1 MMEYKGYVAETEYDD
16 IAKVYCGSVVNTA
29 PSSVAT
35 FHAEHPEDLMR
46 EFQISVDE
54 YWHVALMTA
63 WSRPSRFLLYPRT
76 TTSTIRH

>member
-1 MMEYKGYVAETEYDD
+1 MMEYKGYVAGTEYDD

-29 PSSVAT
+29 PCSIAT

-54 YWHVALMTA
+54 YLDWCAEDGVEPVRPHTLTA
-63 WSRPSRFLLYPRT
+63 
-76 TTSTIRH
+76 